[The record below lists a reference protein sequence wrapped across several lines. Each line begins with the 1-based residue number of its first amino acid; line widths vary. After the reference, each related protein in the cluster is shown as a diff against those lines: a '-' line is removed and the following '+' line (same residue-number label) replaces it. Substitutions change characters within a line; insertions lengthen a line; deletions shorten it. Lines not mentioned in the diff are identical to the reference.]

1 MDSKGSGRR
10 RFLKNAAALAGA
22 AAGAGAGAEW
32 AAKGQ
37 SAKPELAKP
46 ELAKLEVESKDA
58 RDHGDLLRRG
68 ARMSVDHITYY
79 TPLQEYSGII
89 TPASLHFVQY
99 HASHFPDIDAS
110 QHRLTI
116 HGMVDRPLSFSM
128 DDLKSLPSVTRV
140 HFVECHG
147 NSSPMI
153 HGQGNQNMGPPVQYI
168 HGMASNSEWTGVPLS
183 VLLNEAGVQKGASW
197 LVYEGA
203 DPGKFSHTVPLE
215 KAMDDCLV
223 AYGQNGE
230 PVRVEQGYPIR
241 MIVPGWEGPHNVKY
255 LSHIKVVDEPYHTWN
270 ESMNHSVVRAD
281 IGEKS
286 RWYHFEWGPKSV
298 ITRPSAGLAIPGR
311 GYVQI
316 TGLAWSGG
324 GKVAKVDVST
334 DGGKSWKEAALQG
347 PVHSKAHTRFNFEW
361 AWDGEEAV
369 ILSRCTD
376 ERGEV
381 QPSRA
386 ELYNHWGLTEEEAK
400 KPARAIHFNAMQPW
414 RVARDGSVH
423 DAMFA

>member
-1 MDSKGSGRR
+1 MPSAGMHFQLPIVFALLAQEALMGDSTRSGRR
-10 RFLKNAAALAGA
+10 QFLKHTAALAGVA
-22 AAGAGAGAEW
+22 VGAGAGAEW
-32 AAKGQ
+32 TARSQ
-37 SAKPELAKP
+37 SGKPEVQA
-46 ELAKLEVESKDA
+46 KDA
-58 RDHGDLLRRG
+58 HDHRELLRRG

-79 TPLQEYSGII
+79 TPLQDYAGII
-89 TPASLHFVQY
+89 TPASLHFVQQ
-99 HASHFPDIDAS
+99 HSSHFPEIDAQ

-116 HGMVDRPLSFSM
+116 HGLVDRPLSFSM
-128 DDLKSLPSVTRV
+128 DDLKRLPSVSRV

-153 HGQGNQNMGPPVQYI
+153 HGAGNQNMGLPVQFI
-168 HGMASNSEWTGVPLS
+168 HGMASCSEWTGVPLS
-183 VLLNEAGVQKGASW
+183 VLLNLAGVQKGASW

-215 KAMDDCLV
+215 KAMDDCMV

-255 LSHIKVVDEPYHTWN
+255 LSHIKVVDQPYHTWN
-270 ESMNHSVVRAD
+270 ESMNHSVARAD
-281 IGEKS
+281 LGGKS

-324 GKVAKVDVST
+324 GKVSKVDVST
-334 DGGKSWKEAALQG
+334 DGGSRWKEAKLQT
-347 PVHSKAHTRFNFEW
+347 PVHTKAHTRFTFDW
-361 AWDGEEAV
+361 AWNGDEAA
-369 ILSRCTD
+369 IMSLSTD
-376 ERGEV
+376 ERGESSASPTEV
-381 QPSRA
+381 A
-386 ELYNHWGLTEEEAK
+386 KHWGTT
-400 KPARAIHFNAMQPW
+400 
-414 RVARDGSVH
+414 
-423 DAMFA
+423 